1 MLQSQFKD
9 VELYCTHIKD
19 QTLANFSFSLFIE
32 ILNDCSG
39 DECINDKREDII
51 CPNRFCDGCECFCN
65 DGYINIENNC
75 RERRALNTYK
85 EMNDFDSNFKQGL
98 WQ

>member
-9 VELYCTHIKD
+9 FEICCTHIKD
-19 QTLANFSFSLFIE
+19 PTLANFSFSLFIE

-39 DECINDKREDII
+39 DECIKDKYEDNI
-51 CPNRFCDGCECFCN
+51 CPNRFCDGGFCN

-85 EMNDFDSNFKQGL
+85 EMNDFDSYF
-98 WQ
+98 